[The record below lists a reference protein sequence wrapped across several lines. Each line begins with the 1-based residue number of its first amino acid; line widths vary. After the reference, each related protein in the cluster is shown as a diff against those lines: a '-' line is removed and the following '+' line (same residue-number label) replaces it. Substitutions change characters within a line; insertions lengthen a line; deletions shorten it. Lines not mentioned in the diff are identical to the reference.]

1 MIQSVFPRS
10 EARLVTS
17 LDVDAL
23 EPGRVHRLFFDL
35 MDDALGQPIALPV
48 LVARGRKPGPV
59 FGMTAGVHGNELNGI
74 PVVHRVFGSLDLEAL
89 RGTVIAVVVVNV
101 PGFRLNQRELD
112 EGTDLNTI
120 FPGRARGSTPH
131 VYAHRVVQRLVR
143 KMDRFLDL
151 HTASFGRINS
161 LYVRADMDHPV
172 ARQMA
177 YLLRPQITLHNQ
189 PSDKTLRGAAMAFG
203 IPSVTIEIGDPQR
216 FQPELVKS
224 TAQGVRRL
232 MASMDMITK
241 RKTPLG
247 DPPLICDKSK
257 WLYTDRG
264 GLLEVYPEL
273 CQIVQR
279 GDLLARLT
287 DVFGEVIREYRAPE
301 DGVVIGKSVNP
312 SGPVGSRIVHL
323 GHLAAA
329 ERFAPREAELDAAE

>member
-1 MIQSVFPRS
+1 MIPSVFPRS
-10 EARLVTS
+10 EAQLVTTLDLES
-17 LDVDAL
+17 LEL
-23 EPGRVHRLFFDL
+23 GKVHRLLFDL
-35 MDDALGQPIALPV
+35 MDDALGQPVALPL
-48 LVARGRKPGPV
+48 LVARGKKPGPV
-59 FGMTAGVHGNELNGI
+59 FGMTAAVHGNELNGV
-74 PVVHRVFGSLDLEAL
+74 PVIHRVFRSLDLETL
-89 RGTVIAVVVVNV
+89 RGTVVAVVVVNV
-101 PGFRLNQRELD
+101 PGFRLHQRELD

-120 FPGRARGSTPH
+120 MPGRAKGSTPQ

-161 LYVRADMDHPV
+161 LYVRADLDHPV

-189 PSDKTLRGAAMAFG
+189 PSDKTLRGAAMGFG

-216 FQPELVKS
+216 FQPDLVKS

-232 MASMDMITK
+232 LVSMDMIPK
-241 RKTPLG
+241 RKVQLG
-247 DPPLICDKSK
+247 DPPILCDKSK

-273 CQIVQR
+273 CQHVQR
-279 GDLLARLT
+279 GDLIARLT
-287 DVFGEVIREYRAPE
+287 DVFGEVLREYRAPE

-312 SGPVGSRIVHL
+312 AGPVGSRILHL
-323 GHLAAA
+323 GHPAAPD
-329 ERFAPREAELDAAE
+329 RFVPREDDPSASE